1 MCESELNAIVDFL
14 SFAMKIS
21 HHISNSMGFFVSYV
35 ISKYE
40 QSKDNIDIKNS
51 T

>member
-1 MCESELNAIVDFL
+1 MCESELNAVVDFL

-21 HHISNSMGFFVSYV
+21 HHISNSMFFLFPMLPIY

-40 QSKDNIDIKNS
+40 QSNDTIDIL
-51 T
+51 